1 MGTTWRVLYAGRQPG
16 CEVRAAIEARLADL
30 VAQLSHWEPM
40 SALSR
45 FNAAAAGTWM
55 RLPPDLALVVGE
67 GLRIAEATGGA
78 FDPTIGALVD
88 LWGFGPPGPRP
99 MPSDEEVATARQ
111 RSGRNRLTWRPADR
125 LLQQP
130 GGVQL
135 DLSGIAKGYAV
146 DALAELLAGIG
157 IRHCLVE
164 IGGELVG
171 RGLRPDG
178 DPWWVGL
185 ETSPGIG
192 VRPLRLA
199 LHGIAVATSG
209 RYVRGEHNIDPRSGR
224 APIDSPIA
232 ATVIAPTAM
241 LADALASAIL
251 ISYPMLSCPSFK
263 GLAFRIVC
271 ASATGTNELC
281 SDELQ
286 ALLA

>member
-135 DLSGIAKGYAV
+135 DLSGIAKG
-146 DALAELLAGIG
+146 
-157 IRHCLVE
+157 
-164 IGGELVG
+164 
-171 RGLRPDG
+171 G